1 MNSNLAENLKKI
13 RKENNLSQEDLAG
26 ILGVSRQAISKW
38 ESKASYP
45 EMDKIVLLCKKFDLN
60 IDDLLH
66 KDIKE
71 VKESVVVQNKVRI
84 SFDKIFDFIINSFEL
99 FWQMTLKM
107 KIKFILE
114 QIIIVIIMLVVWNC
128 GAYIGS
134 FIIQQVLRKIPRD
147 IYIIIYNVFSSLYL
161 VLGLIFNIIILFKL
175 YKVRYYNTY
184 VSYVNNE
191 IKNNSVKEETKNSS
205 DSDTNFKQDRLK
217 QNMIKANKI
226 VIENKNSS
234 DDNFFDLL
242 TNIIIGIIKLMG
254 LGIVLFLS
262 FTLVC
267 IVISLICSFL
277 IVKSGLFFGG
287 IFLSGLALGIINI
300 LVVLLLLNFIFNR
313 KSNLKIMI
321 NVFIGSVVLLGFG
334 MGFTL
339 VSLVGF
345 SDTSLSNNYL
355 KQESI
360 EIPMQDNLYLRTY
373 DKDSINYQ
381 ELDIENIR
389 VEYKINEAC
398 KVENK
403 VRSNG
408 NLYLKTSCEDKYIII
423 KELINSLNNNEIY
436 NFSDNIH
443 IIKDITVYGKKENLD
458 IIRMNMKG

>member
-13 RKENNLSQEDLAG
+13 RKENNLSQEDLAD

-38 ESKASYP
+38 ESKVSYP

-66 KDIKE
+66 RDIKE
-71 VKESVVVQNKVRI
+71 VKESIAVK
-84 SFDKIFDFIINSFEL
+84 SKIKSSCDEIFNFIINSFEL

-114 QIIIVIIMLVVWNC
+114 QIIIVIIMLIIWNC
-128 GAYIGS
+128 GAYMGS
-134 FIIQQVLRKIPRD
+134 FITQQVLRKIPHD

-161 VLGLIFNIIILFKL
+161 ILGLIFNIIIIFKL
-175 YKVRYYNTY
+175 YKVRYYNAY
-184 VSYVNNE
+184 VSFVNNE
-191 IKNNSVKEETKNSS
+191 NALENKASLEFK
-205 DSDTNFKQDRLK
+205 DSRDINLK
-217 QNMIKANKI
+217 QNMTRPNKI
-226 VIENKNSS
+226 VIENKNGS

-242 TNIIIGIIKLMG
+242 TNIVVGTIKLIG

-334 MGFTL
+334 LGFTL

-373 DKDSINYQ
+373 DNDSINYQ

-423 KELINSLNNNEIY
+423 KELINSLSNNEIY